1 MSCKNKLQHNIM
13 EYKKGDRVRHPSKE
27 EWGVGEVLTDSNGQ
41 TVIIFFVGGGE
52 RTLSL
57 EYVQPIPFDGEDEKR
72 EVKKPKD
79 NKQEYVN
86 SVIDAD
92 IKSGTDRSLY
102 DLCELGK
109 LASEQFDDD
118 TSNVKS
124 EVIPCQII

>member
-1 MSCKNKLQHNIM
+1 MTKINKA
-13 EYKKGDRVRHPSKE
+13 E
-27 EWGVGEVLTDSNGQ
+27 
-41 TVIIFFVGGGE
+41 
-52 RTLSL
+52 

-118 TSNVKS
+118 TFNVKS
-124 EVIPCQII
+124 EVIPCQIIWS